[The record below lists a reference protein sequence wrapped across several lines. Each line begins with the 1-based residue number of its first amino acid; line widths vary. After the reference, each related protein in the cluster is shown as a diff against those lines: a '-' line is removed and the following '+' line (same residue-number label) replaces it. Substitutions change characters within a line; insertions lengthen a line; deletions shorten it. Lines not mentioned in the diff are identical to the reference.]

1 VNLPLKLNPRRDPHK
16 PTRFSHAIHLS
27 EAVGYD
33 EYPERTKRMRERL
46 VAKLH
51 FLIIA
56 HPTLAS
62 FTPHRENDG
71 MEGGKKV
78 TYVSVHDTGGETT
91 PPILS
96 PSSCQIVE
104 HGLTYIPAVHL

>member
-1 VNLPLKLNPRRDPHK
+1 VNPPLKLNPRRDPHK

-33 EYPERTKRMRERL
+33 EYPERTERMRERL

-56 HPTLAS
+56 QPTLAS
-62 FTPHRENDG
+62 FTLHRKNDG
-71 MEGGKKV
+71 MEGGKEIR
-78 TYVSVHDTGGETT
+78 TFPSTT
-91 PPILS
+91 P
-96 PSSCQIVE
+96 VE
-104 HGLTYIPAVHL
+104 RPLHPFSLPRPAK